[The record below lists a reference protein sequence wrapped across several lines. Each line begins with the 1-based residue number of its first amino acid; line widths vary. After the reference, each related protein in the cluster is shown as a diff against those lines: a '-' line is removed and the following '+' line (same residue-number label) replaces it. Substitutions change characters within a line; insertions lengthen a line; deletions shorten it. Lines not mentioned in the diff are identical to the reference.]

1 MRVGIQTLGSCCNV
15 QPYLALARE
24 LMRRGMR
31 ERARAGPGI
40 RPEYGV
46 WIAAERIERSVEIGR
61 R

>member
-31 ERARAGPGI
+31 QRARVRPAI
-40 RPEYGV
+40 RAEYGV
-46 WIAAERIERSVEIGR
+46 RIAAGRIERSVEIGR